1 MSQEYEYIQRS
12 ADGPNYMSIAMTVM
26 EPGVRGLP
34 RLPVPLVGAFVSIS
48 GNKPQRQAGPHRGP
62 SSTRT
67 LVSVCCTHPPSR
79 VPSPSLEIGYAD
91 RRLGGASV
99 WFIHNP
105 NAISISYTYLVNVQ
119 QLVFDGTPRPSPRRS
134 MHERNSSAPSR

>member
-1 MSQEYEYIQRS
+1 M
-12 ADGPNYMSIAMTVM
+12 
-26 EPGVRGLP
+26 
-34 RLPVPLVGAFVSIS
+34 
-48 GNKPQRQAGPHRGP
+48 
-62 SSTRT
+62 
-67 LVSVCCTHPPSR
+67 SVCCTHPPSR

-119 QLVFDGTPRPSPRRS
+119 QLVFLDNNAPHLSRTV
-134 MHERNSSAPSR
+134 SSLTYV